1 MKITTIPLPLVE
13 DPAELWRGWGR
24 IKAGVDIC
32 IVPLTPALFPRTG
45 SSTRQGRGDNR
56 VIFYISKESIIDW

>member
-24 IKAGVDIC
+24 IKVGVDIC
-32 IVPLTPALFPRTG
+32 IVPLTPAL
-45 SSTRQGRGDNR
+45 SRQGRGDNR
-56 VIFYISKESIIDW
+56 VIFYILRSP